1 MSRLSLSQA
10 WKSPANLQP
19 TSKEAAPGQRSSQ
32 GLWHLNRLTR
42 PWVASGPS
50 LQQQGAVQAV
60 LLRVWAPVGGV
71 GRMPTPRLSVT
82 LPLFASDSSFI
93 LKGMATIPFF
103 LSLLGEINQIIHLS
117 CLAEC
122 LTHNKPLF

>member
-1 MSRLSLSQA
+1 MAPEQANETMGGFRPLTAATGSSAGSAAASVGTSRWRGSN
-10 WKSPANLQP
+10 AN
-19 TSKEAAPGQRSSQ
+19 TA
-32 GLWHLNRLTR
+32 TFF
-42 PWVASGPS
+42 
-50 LQQQGAVQAV
+50 
-60 LLRVWAPVGGV
+60 
-71 GRMPTPRLSVT
+71 T